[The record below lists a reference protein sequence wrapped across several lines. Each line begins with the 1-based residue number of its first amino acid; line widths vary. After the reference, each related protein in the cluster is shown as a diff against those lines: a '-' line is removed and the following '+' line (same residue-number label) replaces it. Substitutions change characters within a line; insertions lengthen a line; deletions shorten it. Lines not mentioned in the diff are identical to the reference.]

1 MSRRQAWGNYVP
13 ILLVM
18 LFWGSMGIP
27 STYAVAEF
35 SPLSV
40 LCLRSGIAA
49 AVLFPAVRRRHGS
62 VCPAS
67 GEGGLLIVLSVIGV
81 VCCNYLYFFA
91 VQHTTLTNV
100 AILYALGPIITT
112 VLAFFF
118 LREKVR
124 QSRAL
129 GIVLAFLGVVALI
142 TDGHLEAL
150 GAIGFNQGD
159 VAELLSSLCLAVY
172 TILSK
177 RLRKIPADCVVFWL
191 MAIGF
196 IVTLPMVLWTE
207 GGISLHVSRQ
217 ALASVL
223 YLGILCSGMGYL
235 LQQRSIQTIGA
246 STSAAFLNGISPIT
260 VLSAALILKE
270 QITLVQVACMLVV
283 FLGLFLNAKNQNF
296 YTWKSSPSVPD

>member
-1 MSRRQAWGNYVP
+1 MSRRQALGKYVP

-27 STYAVAEF
+27 STYAVEEL

-40 LCLRSGIAA
+40 LCLRSGVAA

-62 VCPAS
+62 IRPAP
-67 GEGGLLIVLSVIGV
+67 GEGGLLVVLSIIGV

-118 LREKVR
+118 LREMVHL
-124 QSRAL
+124 SRAL

-142 TDGHLEAL
+142 TDGHVEAL
-150 GAIGFNQGD
+150 LDIGFNQGD

-177 RLRKIPADCVVFWL
+177 RLRKTPADCVVFWL

-196 IVTLPMVLWTE
+196 VVTLPMVIWLE
-207 GGISLHVSRQ
+207 GGIALYVSHR

-260 VLSAALILKE
+260 ILTAALILQEKITPV
-270 QITLVQVACMLVV
+270 QIGCMAVV
-283 FLGLFLNAKNQNF
+283 FLGLFLNARNQPLLSRRPP
-296 YTWKSSPSVPD
+296 TSVS